1 MNNLDIDN
9 IDTSDVSDEM
19 MKEFYAAEKKA
30 SDDFWAAEY
39 EMRKLDRLRN
49 IIGDNEDFK
58 DIYKS
63 AQLRFFAAKAV
74 ATQYGVFL

>member
-1 MNNLDIDN
+1 MNIED
-9 IDTSDVSDEM
+9 IDTSEVTDEM
-19 MKEFYAAEKKA
+19 LAAYYAEEKKA

-49 IIGDNEDFK
+49 IIGDNADFK
-58 DIYKS
+58 DIYQS

>member
-1 MNNLDIDN
+1 MNIEDID
-9 IDTSDVSDEM
+9 TADVTDEM
-19 MKEFYAAEKKA
+19 LAAYYAEEKKA

-49 IIGDNEDFK
+49 LIGDNEDFK
-58 DIYKS
+58 DIYQS